1 VNEQSGAGRYRWLVL
16 SVFVLSSAIN
26 YLDRQTF
33 ATLAPTMRDQFHL
46 SAEQYGAVL
55 GVFSI
60 AYAASALFA
69 GMLIDR
75 IGLNLAASLAV
86 GLWSCAGIATGF
98 TRGLTGLMGCRTV
111 LGVAE
116 AAGVPAA
123 GKAIHQYLRPGER
136 AMGNA
141 INQAGVSLG
150 LIAAPPFATWIA
162 VAYGW
167 RAAFVITGCLS
178 LVWIPLWNW
187 TASRSAIAAA
197 PRANW
202 SENAK
207 LLRDHRLWSFA
218 LANALTMVGYS
229 LWTNWTMLYLV
240 DVHHLTL
247 RQAAGYAWIPPVFA
261 LLGGFGGGW
270 LSLRLTERGLPT
282 ASARFR
288 VCVAAASLSF
298 LTAVIP
304 AAHAPGWTTAG
315 IALSFFAISAQSTNV
330 YSLPLDVFGAKRAAF
345 GVAALVAS
353 YGAMQAVVSPLF
365 GWIQHH
371 HGYAPLTWIAAVTP
385 AAACIVLRLTRSV
398 S

>member
-33 ATLAPTMRDQFHL
+33 ATLAPAMRDQFHL
-46 SAEQYGAVL
+46 TAEQYGAVL
-55 GVFSI
+55 SVFSI

-123 GKAIHQYLRPGER
+123 GKAIHQYLRPSER

-141 INQAGVSLG
+141 VNQAGVSLG
-150 LIAAPPFATWIA
+150 LIGAPPFATWIA

-178 LVWIPLWNW
+178 LLWVPLWNW
-187 TASRSAIAAA
+187 TASRTAVAAA

-202 SENAK
+202 FENAK

-270 LSLRLTERGLPT
+270 LSLRLTEQGLPT
-282 ASARFR
+282 AAARFR
-288 VCVAAASLSF
+288 VCVAAASVSL
-298 LTAVIP
+298 LTAAIP
-304 AAHAPGWTTAG
+304 AAHAPSWTTAG

-385 AAACIVLRLTRSV
+385 AAACVVLRLTRSV

>member
-1 VNEQSGAGRYRWLVL
+1 VL

-33 ATLAPTMRDQFHL
+33 ATLAPAMRDQFHL
-46 SAEQYGAVL
+46 SAEQYGLVI
-55 GVFSI
+55 GIFSI
-60 AYAASALFA
+60 AYAASALLA

-75 IGLNLAASLAV
+75 IGLNVAASLAV
-86 GLWSCAGIATGF
+86 GLWSLAGIATGF
-98 TRGLTGLMGCRTV
+98 TRGLSGLVGCRTV

-141 INQAGVSLG
+141 VNQAGVSLG

-178 LVWIPLWNW
+178 LLWIPLWNF
-187 TASRSAIAAA
+187 TARRSTVAAA
-197 PRANW
+197 PRSNW
-202 SENAK
+202 AHNAK
-207 LLRDHRLWSFA
+207 LLRDYRLWSFA

-240 DVHHLTL
+240 DVHRLTL
-247 RQAAGYAWIPPVFA
+247 RQAAGYAWIPPIFA
-261 LLGGFGGGW
+261 LLGGFAGGW
-270 LSLRLTERGLPT
+270 LSLRLTQRGSI
-282 ASARFR
+282 AAVARFR
-288 VCVAAASLSF
+288 VCVAAATLSLF
-298 LTAVIP
+298 TACIP

-315 IALSFFAISAQSTNV
+315 IALSFFAVSAQSANV
-330 YSLPLDVFGAKRAAF
+330 YSLPLDVFGGARAAF

-353 YGAMQAVVSPLF
+353 YGAMQAVMSPLF
-365 GWIQHH
+365 GWIQQR

-385 AAACIVLRLTRSV
+385 AAACAVLRIARFNR
-398 S
+398 

>member
-1 VNEQSGAGRYRWLVL
+1 VSQPSGGGRYRWLAL

-33 ATLAPTMRDQFHL
+33 ATLAPAMRVQFHL
-46 SAEQYGAVL
+46 SAEQYGWVI
-55 GVFSI
+55 GIFSI

-86 GLWSCAGIATGF
+86 GLWSAAGIATGF
-98 TRGLTGLMGCRTV
+98 TRGLGGLIGCRTV

-123 GKAIHQYLRPGER
+123 GKAIHQYLRPAER
-136 AMGNA
+136 AVGNA
-141 INQAGVSLG
+141 VNQAGVSLG

-162 VAYGW
+162 LAYGW
-167 RAAFVITGCLS
+167 RAAFVITGCLG
-178 LVWIPLWNW
+178 LLWIPLWNW
-187 TASRSAIAAA
+187 TARRSAVAPS
-197 PRANW
+197 PRAQW
-202 SENAK
+202 SDSVE
-207 LLRDHRLWSFA
+207 LLRDHRLWSFG

-240 DVHHLTL
+240 DVDRLTL

-261 LLGGFGGGW
+261 LLGGFAGGW
-270 LSLRLTERGLPT
+270 LSLRLTQRGLL
-282 ASARFR
+282 AAVARFR
-288 VCVAAASLSF
+288 VCLLAAAVSL
-298 LTAVIP
+298 LTAAVP
-304 AAHAPGWTTAG
+304 AATSPAWTIAG
-315 IALSFFAISAQSTNV
+315 IALSFFAVSAQSSNV
-330 YSLPLDVFGAKRAAF
+330 YSLPLDVFGAARAAF

-371 HGYAPLTWIAAVTP
+371 YGYAPLTWIAAVTP
-385 AAACIVLRLTRSV
+385 AAACAVLRIARV
-398 S
+398 HR